1 MRLGQARVN
10 DHQLLIFMVDV
21 TVLFLA
27 ARIGGEI
34 AARLRIPLHVGEL
47 AVGILIG
54 PSLLGWVW
62 PAAFETIFPADVLQ
76 RSVLDSFSWI
86 GIIFLVLIG
95 GLETRLGILRQAR
108 AAVIGG
114 WIGGFGLP
122 FVGGFILGMLFPDQ
136 LVPANIERPV
146 FALFLA
152 TAMSISA
159 IPVIARILMDL
170 GLLKTRIG
178 MVTLSTAVAD
188 DTIGWIV
195 LSVAAGL
202 ASGGVEAGSLIRTV
216 LLTLSFV
223 ALAFTVGK
231 RLVRRAMT
239 FSAKRLRIP
248 HPQISMM
255 LLLVFGFGAI
265 TQGIGVHLV
274 LGAFIAAILIGRLRR
289 IDPEA
294 VAGVRQ
300 VGMGF
305 FVPIFFSYTG
315 IRVNLTTM
323 RGSAL
328 TFTLLAV
335 VVACV
340 TKVVGGGLGARAGG
354 LPNWEALAVGIGL
367 NARGAME
374 LVIAAIG
381 LSIGLLN
388 EASYAMIVLI
398 AVLTTVMTAPL
409 LKWCISRAGPDAV
422 DLGDAQAGTP
432 AVQMPA

>member
-1 MRLGQARVN
+1 MN
-10 DHQLLIFMVDV
+10 DHQLLLLMLDV

-34 AARLRIPLHVGEL
+34 AARLKIPLHVGEL
-47 AVGILIG
+47 VVGMLIG
-54 PSLLGWVW
+54 PSLLGWIS
-62 PAAFETIFPADVLQ
+62 PDAFQTIFPTDPLQ
-76 RSVLDSFSWI
+76 RSVLDAFSWI

-95 GLETRLGILRQAR
+95 GLETRLSILKRAR
-108 AAVIGG
+108 AAVLGG

-122 FVGGFILGMLFPDQ
+122 FVGGFALGMVFPAQ
-136 LVPANIERPV
+136 LVPASVDRPV
-146 FALFLA
+146 FALFMA

-170 GLLKTRIG
+170 DLLKTRVG
-178 MVTLSTAVAD
+178 MVILSTAIAD

-195 LSVAAGL
+195 LSIAAGL
-202 ASGGVEAGSLIRTV
+202 ASGGVEAGSLARTV

-223 ALAFTVGK
+223 GLAFTIGK
-231 RLVRRAMT
+231 QFVRKAMT
-239 FSAKRLRIP
+239 FSSRRLRIP

-255 LLLVFGFGAI
+255 LLLVFAFGTI
-265 TQGIGVHLV
+265 TQAIGVHLV
-274 LGAFIAAILIGRLRR
+274 LGAFIAAILIGRVRR
-289 IDPEA
+289 LDPEA

-315 IRVNLTTM
+315 IRVNLTTLH
-323 RGSAL
+323 GSAL
-328 TFTLLAV
+328 TFTVLAV
-335 VVACV
+335 IVACS
-340 TKVVGGGLGARAGG
+340 TKIIGGSLGARIGG
-354 LPNWEALAVGIGL
+354 LPKWEAIAVGIGL

-388 EASYAMIVLI
+388 EATYAMIVLI

-409 LKWCISRAGPDAV
+409 LRWSVGKADADAMVLVDPDNAFPTTEISA
-422 DLGDAQAGTP
+422 
-432 AVQMPA
+432 